1 MAAVN
6 GNEHQITIYT
16 NHRCPYAHRAHIVL
30 KELGLK
36 YEEVFID
43 LDTPREPWYL
53 EINPRGLV
61 PSIKFDGEILT
72 ESAIVA
78 QFLVDVY
85 PSHLLPATGSVEAG
99 LKRARINFFVDTW
112 NTKANSYW
120 YQVARKSGEER
131 EQLVKDFVAVVK
143 KEIEPLLKDANPFF
157 GGSEKIT
164 LAEAIVAPFILR
176 IFTFAE
182 HGILPESLLS
192 GLNDLSNFSKWAA
205 EVIKQESV
213 LYIWDA
219 EAQVATAKKRFA
231 KLQAESK

>member
-1 MAAVN
+1 MDLSV
-6 GNEHQITIYT
+6 Y
-16 NHRCPYAHRAHIVL
+16 
-30 KELGLK
+30 LGLQADLNIAGIYHMTRSPVVK
-36 YEEVFID
+36 QMQLVVGRGTGCCSSTSPLHDGFTRGGGPGTHLEV
-43 LDTPREPWYL
+43 
-53 EINPRGLV
+53 NPRGLV

-99 LKRARINFFVDTW
+99 LKRARINFF
-112 NTKANSYW
+112 
-120 YQVARKSGEER
+120 SGYER

-143 KEIEPLLKDANPFF
+143 KDIEPLLKDANPFF

-192 GLNDLSNFSKWAA
+192 SLNYLPNFVKWAA

-213 LYIWDA
+213 LYVWDA